1 LALAFNV
8 SPQAATFHCNRFAS
22 PRVYI
27 SVLIDTFRT
36 RLSRRQA
43 LSRHASSPVFP
54 LVFTGGFAM
63 TRSNSAHVLRRVSER
78 ASAGAAALALSFL
91 TLITCDVRASE
102 PATPPSITVSYSD
115 AAFGTRDGTARVYK
129 KLKNA
134 ARKVCG
140 MSRGVQLA
148 LDRRVAGERCVE
160 KALADAVQRIDRP
173 MLTSVHST
181 AARKQLG

>member
-1 LALAFNV
+1 
-8 SPQAATFHCNRFAS
+8 
-22 PRVYI
+22 
-27 SVLIDTFRT
+27 
-36 RLSRRQA
+36 
-43 LSRHASSPVFP
+43 
-54 LVFTGGFAM
+54 M
-63 TRSNSAHVLRRVSER
+63 TRSNSAHVLRRASER

-91 TLITCDVRASE
+91 TLMTCDVRANE
-102 PATPPSITVSYSD
+102 PSTTPPSITVSYSD

-129 KLKNA
+129 KLRNA

-140 MSRGVQLA
+140 MSPGVQLA
-148 LDRRVAGERCVE
+148 LDRQVAGQKCLE